1 MAAKSDFWL
10 YVHDLASCLRRESLD
25 ADEALRNIAFAFHSL
40 PTVTRGGLEEDLQ
53 LLIDRLPDLK
63 QSLRGERASGPAQDS
78 C

>member
-25 ADEALRNIAFAFHSL
+25 AEEALRNIAFAFHSL
-40 PTVTRGGLEEDLQ
+40 PAVTRVGLEEDLQ
-53 LLIDRLPDLK
+53 LLVDSLPELN
-63 QSLRGERASGPAQDS
+63 QSLRREPASSPDQDS